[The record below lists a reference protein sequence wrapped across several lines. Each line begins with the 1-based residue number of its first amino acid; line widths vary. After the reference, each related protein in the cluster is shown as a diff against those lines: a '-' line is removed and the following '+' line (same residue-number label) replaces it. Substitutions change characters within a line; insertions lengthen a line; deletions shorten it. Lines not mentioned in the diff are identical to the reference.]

1 MDIKSLTEII
11 RLVREKEPFRRI
23 IIFGSTSLLAS
34 VPDEVAAA
42 LGIEMTLDTDLF
54 LDPDDAEIR
63 MSLDKLFGEDH
74 TYHRETGYYADFVD
88 LRLSENF
95 PTGWTERLV
104 PFSELKNVFALSPV
118 DAAVTKLMAT
128 AHSRLLKR
136 LGRCSTDRGSKDI
149 STIVAIIQSGYATID
164 AIQKLLDT
172 VDLEPSMLVESAAVM
187 TQIEHQ
193 LGGA

>member
-1 MDIKSLTEII
+1 MDIKSLTDLI

-34 VPDEVAAA
+34 VPDEMAAA

-54 LDPDDAEIR
+54 LYPDDAEIR
-63 MSLDKLFGEDH
+63 MFLDKLFGEDH

-95 PTGWTERLV
+95 PTGWMERVV
-104 PFSELKNVFALSPV
+104 PFSEFNNVFAIAPV

-136 LGRCSTDRGSKDI
+136 LGRSSIDRGSKDI
-149 STIVAIIQSGYATID
+149 SAIVAIIKSGYATTN

-172 VDLEPSMLVESAAVM
+172 VDLEPSMVVEVAAVM

-193 LGGA
+193 LCEA